1 MKKTYSVLI
10 IEDDFRV
17 AEINRQYVEKVAGFD
32 VQKVVK
38 SGNEA
43 LQYLENCQNMPD
55 LLLLDLYI
63 PDVEGL
69 ELFWQIRHEYQEVDM
84 VVVSAEKDTSAI
96 QETLRGGIFDFIVKP
111 VDDARFAQ
119 TLYRYKKYRN
129 YMQSKKELEQADI
142 DYLTGFR
149 RLLDSHSPDRQ
160 LPKGIDSITLGKI
173 NQLLNDKMA
182 AGVGVTAVELS
193 KLLGISRSTA
203 RRYLEY
209 LVSIKKVKTK
219 LNYGTVGRPERQYTR
234 CEAYEQNYQNDNYL
248 FYE

>member
-1 MKKTYSVLI
+1 MKKAYSVLI

-43 LQYLENCQNMPD
+43 LQYLENCQKMPD

-69 ELFWQIRHEYQEVDM
+69 ELFWQIRHKYHEVDI
-84 VVVSAEKDTSAI
+84 VIVSAEKDTSAI

-111 VDDARFAQ
+111 VDDERFAQ
-119 TLYRYKKYRN
+119 TLSRYKKYRN

-149 RLLDSHSPDRQ
+149 PLLDSHGPDQQ
-160 LPKGIDSITLGKI
+160 LPKGIDSITLDKI

-182 AGVGVTAVELS
+182 AGVTAVELS

-219 LNYGTVGRPERQYTR
+219 LNYGTVGRPERQYIR
-234 CEAYEQNYQNDNYL
+234 CETYEQNY
-248 FYE
+248 